1 VSRNG
6 HVQAVA
12 DEILKGRVIGLVEPL
27 SYPGI
32 VIVPIIKV
40 GVPLH
45 FGGRLSRTT
54 LTEDV
59 HKVIVGSLP
68 KNTCGV
74 FILDSLGDVVAFKL
88 HREVSTFWE
97 RIAFV
102 EKLVAEHYKDSRK
115 PIGKASATGRTIAF
129 LTRLKLEGPRG
140 IMSSETDY
148 FAVSRCDPDEAT
160 GVSENPLE
168 STAAILYSAAK

>member
-1 VSRNG
+1 MIRNG

-12 DEILKGRVIGLVEPL
+12 DEILKGRVIGLVDPL

-40 GVPLH
+40 GVPPL

-74 FILDSLGDVVAFKL
+74 FILDSLGDVIAFKL

-102 EKLVAEHYKDSRK
+102 EKLVAKHYKDSRK
-115 PIGKASATGRTIAF
+115 PLGRSSATARTIAF
-129 LTRLKLEGPRG
+129 LTRLKLEGPKG

-148 FAVSRCDPDEAT
+148 FAVSRCDPEGAT
-160 GVSENPLE
+160 EFSGNVLE
-168 STAAILYSAAK
+168 STAAILYSAAR

>member
-1 VSRNG
+1 MSGNG
-6 HVQAVA
+6 SVQAVA
-12 DEILKGRVIGLVEPL
+12 DEILKGQIVGMGEPL

-32 VIVPIIKV
+32 VIVPIV
-40 GVPLH
+40 RLGETLL

-74 FILDSLGDVVAFKL
+74 FVLDSLGDVVAFKL
-88 HREVSTFWE
+88 HQEVSTFWE

-115 PIGKASATGRTIAF
+115 PIGRASATARAVAF
-129 LTRLKLEGPRG
+129 LMRLKLEGPKG
-140 IMSSETDY
+140 IMSSETDF
-148 FAVSRCDPDEAT
+148 FAVSRCDPTEVT
-160 GVSENPLE
+160 GSVLD
-168 STAAILYSAAK
+168 STAAILYSAAR

>member
-1 VSRNG
+1 MSENG
-6 HVQAVA
+6 CAREVA
-12 DEILKGRVIGLVEPL
+12 DEILRGQIVGLDEPL

-32 VIVPIIKV
+32 VIVPIV
-40 GVPLH
+40 RLGETLL

-74 FILDSLGDVVAFKL
+74 FVLDSLGDVIAFKL
-88 HREVSTFWE
+88 HQEVSAFWE

-102 EKLVAEHYKDSRK
+102 EKLVAEHYKASRK
-115 PIGKASATGRTIAF
+115 PIGRSSATARAVAF
-129 LTRLKLEGPRG
+129 LMKLKLEGPKG
-140 IMSSETDY
+140 IMSSETDF
-148 FAVSRCDPDEAT
+148 FAVSRCDPVEVNESALD
-160 GVSENPLE
+160 
-168 STAAILYSAAK
+168 STAAIIYSAAR